1 MPFPGT
7 GPIWLNGD
15 FVPWNDAKLHVMSHV
30 VHYGSSVFEGIRCYK
45 TPRGSGIF
53 RLDAHIARMFDSAK
67 IYRMPMP
74 YTREEISEAILET
87 VRRNELESCYIRPV
101 VYRGYGAIGVSPL
114 DCPVDVAIGVWDW
127 GKYLGPEAL
136 ERGVDVCV
144 STWNRP
150 APNTFPALA
159 KAGGN
164 YLNSQLVKIEAINNG
179 YDEGVLCDVNG
190 YVSEGSGENIFIVK
204 DGGVITP
211 PSSTSLLPGITR
223 NTVIILARE
232 LGHKISKQLIPREGL
247 YIADELFFT
256 GSAAE
261 VTPIATVDKVP
272 VGDGKCGPIT
282 KQIQDAFFA
291 ILDGDVEDRH
301 GWMTYV

>member
-7 GPIWLNGD
+7 GPIWFNGD
-15 FVPWNDAKLHVMSHV
+15 FVPWNDAELHIMSHV
-30 VHYGSSVFEGIRCYK
+30 VHYGSSVWEGIRCYS
-45 TPRGSGIF
+45 TPKGPAVF
-53 RLDAHIARMFDSAK
+53 RLDAHVARMFDSAK
-67 IYRMPMP
+67 IYRFPIP
-74 YTREEISEAILET
+74 YTREQIADTILET
-87 VRRNELESCYIRPV
+87 VRRNELESCYIRPII
-101 VYRGYGAIGVSPL
+101 YRGCGGLNVSPL
-114 DCPVDVAIGVWDW
+114 DCPVDIAIGAWDW

-144 STWNRP
+144 SSWNRP
-150 APNTFPALA
+150 APDTLPALA

-179 YDEGVLCDVNG
+179 YDEGILLDVNG

-223 NTVIILARE
+223 NSAIILARE
-232 LGHKISKQLIPREGL
+232 LGRKVSKQLIPREGL

-256 GSAAE
+256 GTAAE

-272 VGDGKCGPIT
+272 VGDGKRGPIT
-282 KQIQDAFFA
+282 EQIQDAFFA